1 MAKSIR
7 QKHQPADKQ
16 DWRAKLHEVIFEADT
31 PNGKLFDILLLV
43 AIVLSVLAVML
54 ESVSSISE
62 KWGDELIVIE
72 WAFTIIFT
80 IEYLARMVS
89 VKRPMKYATSF
100 FGVIDF
106 LSILPTFAS
115 LFIAGSGSLM
125 VIRVLRLLRIF
136 RVLKLIAFL
145 KEARVLAEAVRAS
158 RRKILVFLIT
168 VVSLVIILG
177 TFMYIVED
185 AEAGFTSIPSSIYW
199 AVVTLTTVGYGDI
212 APATAFGQF
221 VASVIMILGY
231 SILAVPTGIVGNELA
246 KAENHSANTRSCQSC
261 SREGHDSDAVHCK
274 YCGDKLD

>member
-7 QKHQPADKQ
+7 QKHEPADKQ
-16 DWRAKLHEVIFEADT
+16 DWRAKLHEIIFEADT
-31 PNGKLFDILLLV
+31 PNGKLFDILLLI

-54 ESVSSISE
+54 ESVSSISA
-62 KWGDELIVIE
+62 KWGEELIIIE

-80 IEYLARMVS
+80 IEYLARMIS

-100 FGVIDF
+100 FGVIDL

-145 KEARVLAEAVRAS
+145 KEARVLADALRAS

-185 AEAGFTSIPSSIYW
+185 AEAGFTSIPRSIYW

-246 KAENHSANTRSCQSC
+246 KAENKRSNTQACRSC
-261 SREGHDSDAVHCK
+261 SREGHDNDAIHCK
-274 YCGDKLD
+274 YCGDKLN

>member
-7 QKHQPADKQ
+7 QKHEPADKQ

-31 PNGKLFDILLLV
+31 PTGKFFDILLLV

-54 ESVSSISE
+54 ESVSSIRM
-62 KWGDELIVIE
+62 KWGDELIIVE
-72 WAFTIIFT
+72 WAFTILFT
-80 IEYLARMVS
+80 IEYLARMIS
-89 VKRPMKYATSF
+89 VKRPIKYATSF
-100 FGVIDF
+100 FGVIDL
-106 LSILPTFAS
+106 LSILPTFVS

-145 KEARVLAEAVRAS
+145 KEARVLAQALRSS

-185 AEAGFTSIPSSIYW
+185 EEAGFTSIPRSIYW

-246 KAENHSANTRSCQSC
+246 KAENNNTNTRSCQSC
-261 SREGHDSDAVHCK
+261 SREGHDDDAAHCK
-274 YCGDKLD
+274 FCGEKLD